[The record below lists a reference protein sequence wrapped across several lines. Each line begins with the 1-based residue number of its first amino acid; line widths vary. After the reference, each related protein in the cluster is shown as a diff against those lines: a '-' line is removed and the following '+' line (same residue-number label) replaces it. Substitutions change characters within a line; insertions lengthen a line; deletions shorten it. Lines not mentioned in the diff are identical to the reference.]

1 MTSMDVV
8 VDGPQRVRVM
18 IVESSELVRLGI
30 RDVLT
35 SNRDFVVVGETSLH
49 QEAVDASAE
58 LLPDITFLGLSR
70 SRQNNSGQLAGLE
83 ALNQILRANPH
94 ARVIALVDGDEMADV
109 LLAVRAGAKGVL
121 LRNTPADALQEAVLH
136 VLDGDCALDPGL
148 TRFLFEHIA
157 SNPSQLGMVGT
168 TTEQNPSVRVP
179 LSARELEVLTWMA
192 EGLRT
197 KEIAAQ
203 MMISPGTV
211 KSHIRHIFE
220 KLHVTDRTS
229 AVIASLRSG
238 LLNAA

>member
-1 MTSMDVV
+1 MKSMDAV
-8 VDGPQRVRVM
+8 VDGPQRVRVL
-18 IVESSELVRLGI
+18 IAESAELVRRGI

-35 SNRDFVVVGETSLH
+35 SSREFVVVGETSWH
-49 QEAVDASAE
+49 QKAVDASTE

-70 SRQNNSGQLAGLE
+70 PRHDNSGKLAGQETLD
-83 ALNQILRANPH
+83 QILLANPH

-136 VLDGDCALDPGL
+136 VLNGGCALDPGL
-148 TRFLFEHIA
+148 TRFLFEDIA
-157 SNPSQLGMVGT
+157 SNPSQLRMVGT

-179 LSARELEVLTWMA
+179 LSARELEVLNLMA
-192 EGLRT
+192 EGLGN
-197 KEIAAQ
+197 KEIAAR
-203 MMISPGTV
+203 MAISPGTV
-211 KSHIRHIFE
+211 KTHISHIFG

-229 AVIASLRSG
+229 AVLASLRLG

>member
-1 MTSMDVV
+1 M
-8 VDGPQRVRVM
+8 
-18 IVESSELVRLGI
+18 
-30 RDVLT
+30 
-35 SNRDFVVVGETSLH
+35 
-49 QEAVDASAE
+49 
-58 LLPDITFLGLSR
+58 
-70 SRQNNSGQLAGLE
+70 
-83 ALNQILRANPH
+83 
-94 ARVIALVDGDEMADV
+94 DGDEMADV

-148 TRFLFEHIA
+148 TRFLFENIA
-157 SNPSQLGMVGT
+157 SNPRQLAMVGT
-168 TTEQNPSVRVP
+168 TTEQKPSVRVP

-203 MMISPGTV
+203 MTISPGTV

>member
-18 IVESSELVRLGI
+18 IVESAELVRRGI

-35 SNRDFVVVGETSLH
+35 SNRDFVVVGETSWH

-70 SRQNNSGQLAGLE
+70 SRQDNGGQLAGLE
-83 ALNQILRANPH
+83 ALNQILLANPH

-148 TRFLFEHIA
+148 TRFLFENIA

-229 AVIASLRSG
+229 AVIVSLRSG